1 MPRTSVRGFF
11 FAVAW
16 KHLIPFAMDITSFLL
31 LPLLIFVARVA
42 DVTVATVKL
51 MYVVNNARRIAALL
65 GFVEALITIMALSR
79 IMHEA
84 SHWSA
89 FVAFA
94 AGFSTGTYV
103 GMSIE
108 AKLAYG
114 SCMVRWFSKKLP
126 ADLLIELQQNHFRYS
141 LVDADSHEGNI
152 RVLHTVCKRKR
163 LPELLA
169 LVERHLPNAQYTI
182 EGTQRVSPALADAP
196 LPVGSVD
203 SRASPASRWRVL
215 PVAPAGS

>member
-1 MPRTSVRGFF
+1 
-11 FAVAW
+11 
-16 KHLIPFAMDITSFLL
+16 MDMLSFLV
-31 LPLLIFVARVA
+31 LPFLIFVARVA

-51 MYVVNNARRIAALL
+51 MFVVNNARRIAALL

-79 IMHEA
+79 IMNDA
-84 SHWSA
+84 THWSA

-114 SCMVRWFSKKLP
+114 SCMVRWFAKQLP

-152 RVLHTVCKRKR
+152 RVLHTVCKRRR
-163 LPELLA
+163 LVELLA

-182 EGTQRVSPALADAP
+182 EGTQSVSLSLVDGP
-196 LPVGSVD
+196 LPAVTPD
-203 SRASPASRWRVL
+203 SPVAGASAWRVL